1 MVAGVKAETGP
12 AADLHPVRKNSPP
25 TTATPVRRAI
35 DLINSLLSIAID
47 FRGSLF

>member
-12 AADLHPVRKNSPP
+12 VADLHPVKKNSPP

-35 DLINSLLSIAID
+35 DLINSLLSITVG
-47 FRGSLF
+47 FRGYLF